1 MHCMHVQ
8 RLYCNVAGCL
18 LLVERHPP
26 TLSLAAIAS
35 INALFFAMVYGR
47 LSKRYVNPTIVYVY
61 FIFPV

>member
-1 MHCMHVQ
+1 MIIKKTKKKRLQKVHYCMHVQ

-35 INALFFAMVYGR
+35 INALFFAMVYMGD
-47 LSKRYVNPTIVYVY
+47 
-61 FIFPV
+61 

>member
-1 MHCMHVQ
+1 MHDCMHVQ

-35 INALFFAMVYGR
+35 INALFFAMVYMEI
-47 LSKRYVNPTIVYVY
+47 K
-61 FIFPV
+61 